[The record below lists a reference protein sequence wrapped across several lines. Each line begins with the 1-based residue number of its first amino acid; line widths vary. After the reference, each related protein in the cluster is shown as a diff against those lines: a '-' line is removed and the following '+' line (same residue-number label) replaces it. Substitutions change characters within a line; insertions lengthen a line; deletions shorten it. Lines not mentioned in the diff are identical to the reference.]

1 MYAVNEIIPIF
12 LALIGLVVMA
22 VLWHFAGW
30 KWAVGALVG
39 VMAVFF
45 LAGCSGLDKI
55 HAVEKGIIEPAV
67 DKGYDE
73 LVNRWCKMPVDIQNR
88 AINRKTIT
96 PRSLTDNCPDWRA
109 IRDALIGEAMETLQ
123 LKRPE

>member
-1 MYAVNEIIPIF
+1 MMRWYIPIY
-12 LALIGLVVMA
+12 LTLILSA
-22 VLWHFAGW
+22 
-30 KWAVGALVG
+30 
-39 VMAVFF
+39 
-45 LAGCSGLDKI
+45 CSGLDKI

-73 LVNRWCKMPVDIQNR
+73 LVSRWCRMPVDIQNR